1 MPNHFDQAE
10 LIIQTES
17 GDFAFVIEDWNRP
30 PPPSSGPW
38 PIQNHFKMR
47 NHLDRWA
54 HAQAWNNIYCWAH
67 FLEKATRHPQDPW
80 LCCIVEDLCK
90 QWHSFSHRAVVQVFS
105 AAWKQQNGCCNLYR
119 CYLDALM
126 HCLNCFMACIN
137 SNIGGY
143 FFVTQPPEVRG
154 KKYLREPWQL
164 HSSPPHT
171 SKTVEENANIR
182 CRGIGW

>member
-17 GDFAFVIEDWNRP
+17 GNFAFVIEDWNRP

-38 PIQNHFKMR
+38 PIQNHFIMR
-47 NHLDRWA
+47 NHLGGHMRRPGTIFIVG
-54 HAQAWNNIYCWAH
+54 HIS
-67 FLEKATRHPQDPW
+67 LKRRLATLRTLDCAA
-80 LCCIVEDLCK
+80 LVVVEDLYK
-90 QWHSFSHRAVVQVFS
+90 QWDSFSHRAVVQVFS

-119 CYLDALM
+119 CYLDEFM
-126 HCLNCFMACIN
+126 HCLYCFMTLILVD
-137 SNIGGY
+137 I

-171 SKTVEENANIR
+171 SKTLEENANIR